1 MAYPAPIIMPYH
13 GIRPRC
19 HERSLVVPSAVVI
32 GDVELGEEAS
42 IWFNTTVR
50 GDDGPIRIGARSN
63 IQDNS
68 IVHVSDV
75 QATLIGEE
83 VTIGHAVH
91 LHACVLEDRCL
102 IGSGAIV
109 LDGATVETGAQV
121 AAGALVSPGKTVKS
135 GELWAGVPAKKLRD
149 LSSDEIALIRDFALW
164 YIKEMNEYLEEFNK
178 SP

>member
-13 GIRPRC
+13 GVWPRC
-19 HERSLVVPSAVVI
+19 HARSLVVPNAVVI

-50 GDDGPIRIGARSN
+50 GDDGPIRIGARTN
-63 IQDNS
+63 VQDNC
-68 IVHVSDV
+68 IIHVSDV
-75 QATLIGEE
+75 QPTLIGEE

-91 LHACVLEDRCL
+91 LHACILEDNCL
-102 IGSGAIV
+102 IGSGAII
-109 LDGATVETGAQV
+109 LDGAKVESGGQV

-149 LSSDEIALIRDFALW
+149 LSDGEIAFIRENALW
-164 YIKEMNEYLEEFNK
+164 YVKEMHEYLEEIK
-178 SP
+178 GTP